1 MQSALKEACVMS
13 GKRYLLDTNA
23 IIALL
28 QGNNLLVQ
36 QLQDAEWV
44 GISIISQIEFMAFS
58 GLSEQDLQCFK
69 QFLQR
74 VDVVGLESNQTELI
88 DLIIQIRQ
96 QYRLKLPDAMIV
108 ATAIQCHARLV
119 TTDSQLKNLANVNI
133 FDFT

>member
-1 MQSALKEACVMS
+1 MS